1 MLVVLTMRP
10 ARGRRLDAAVDGNR
24 LLAMLPK
31 QWDKEFKQ
39 AAGFVAIRIQTDEPI
54 RTAQIHAQV
63 VSVLTNPELGHWRLV
78 SYETLIRDSR
88 PSRTTVPVAT
98 AREVDQRAQWN

>member
-1 MLVVLTMRP
+1 MLIVLTMRP
-10 ARGRRLDAAVDGNR
+10 SKGRKMDVTVDGER
-24 LLAMLPK
+24 LLALLPR

-39 AAGFVAIRIQTDEPI
+39 AAGFVAIRIQTDENI

-78 SYETLIRDSR
+78 SYETLVRDEH
-88 PSRTTVPVAT
+88 PPRTTVPVAT
-98 AREVDQRAQWN
+98 ARRVDQRSQWN